1 MKSNRILV
9 TGASG
14 NIGSEL
20 VKMLQARE
28 ADIAVMRSKP
38 GADDT
43 GVLTVHGD
51 FADPASLERAM
62 RGFDTLFLLLPLVPN
77 KVELARNAVA
87 AAKAAGIRH
96 IVRSSGLGADAAS
109 PGSLAR
115 LQGTIDVLIEASGI
129 PFTLLRPAGFM
140 QNWINHSAAQ
150 LKAGSYYAPNG
161 AGAQSLVDV
170 RDIAESAAAVLQD
183 PAAHAGRAYELT
195 GGESLTNSQMLDII
209 GAAAGHPIAY
219 VDVPELAAREA
230 MAGMPPVMI
239 DWFLSLH
246 QVIKQG
252 WAAAI
257 SGDVQRL
264 TGHPPR
270 RFADFAAEN
279 TAAWR

>member
-246 QVIKQG
+246 HAIKQG
-252 WAAAI
+252 WAAAV

-270 RFADFAAEN
+270 RLAAFAVENAA
-279 TAAWR
+279 TWR

>member
-140 QNWINHSAAQ
+140 QNWINYSAAQ
-150 LKAGSYYAPNG
+150 LKAGSYYAPDG

-219 VDVPELAAREA
+219 VDVSESAAREA

-246 QVIKQG
+246 HAVKQG
-252 WAAAI
+252 WAAAV

-264 TGHPPR
+264 TAHPPR
-270 RFADFAAEN
+270 RLAAFAVENAA
-279 TAAWR
+279 TWR

>member
-1 MKSNRILV
+1 MQSNRILV

-20 VKMLQARE
+20 VKVLQARK
-28 ADIAVMRSKP
+28 ADFAVMRSKP
-38 GADDT
+38 SADNP

-77 KVELARNAVA
+77 KVELAKNAVA
-87 AAKAAGIRH
+87 AAKAAGIHH
-96 IVRSSGLGADAAS
+96 IVRSSGLGADAS
-109 PGSLAR
+109 STVSLSR
-115 LQGTIDVLIEASGI
+115 LQGTIDALVEASGI
-129 PFTLLRPAGFM
+129 AFTLLRPAGFM
-140 QNWINHSAAQ
+140 QNWINFSAAQ

-161 AGAQSLVDV
+161 EGVQSLVDV
-170 RDIAESAAAVLQD
+170 RDIAESAAVVLQD
-183 PAAHAGRAYELT
+183 PAAHAGRAYNLT
-195 GGESLTNSQMLDII
+195 GGESLTNQQMLDSI
-209 GAAAGHPIAY
+209 GAAAGHPIKY
-219 VDVPELAAREA
+219 VDVPESAAREA

-270 RFADFAAEN
+270 RFAGFAAEN
-279 TAAWR
+279 AAAWR

>member
-1 MKSNRILV
+1 MQSNRILV

-20 VKMLQARE
+20 VKFLQARK
-28 ADIAVMRSKP
+28 ADFAVMRSKP

-43 GVLTVHGD
+43 GVLTVQGD

-62 RGFDTLFLLLPLVPN
+62 RGFDTLFLLLPLMPN

-109 PGSLAR
+109 GGSLAR
-115 LQGTIDVLIEASGI
+115 LQGTIDALIQASGI

-140 QNWINHSAAQ
+140 QNWVNFSAAQ
-150 LKAGSYYAPNG
+150 LKAGTYYAPNG

-195 GGESLTNSQMLDII
+195 GGESLTNPQMLDII
-209 GAAAGHPIAY
+209 GAAAGHPIVY
-219 VDVPELAAREA
+219 VDVPESAAREA

-239 DWFLSLH
+239 AWFLSLH
-246 QVIKQG
+246 HAIKQG
-252 WAAAI
+252 WAAAV

-264 TGHPPR
+264 TGHAPR
-270 RFADFAAEN
+270 RLADFAAEN
-279 TAAWR
+279 AAAWR